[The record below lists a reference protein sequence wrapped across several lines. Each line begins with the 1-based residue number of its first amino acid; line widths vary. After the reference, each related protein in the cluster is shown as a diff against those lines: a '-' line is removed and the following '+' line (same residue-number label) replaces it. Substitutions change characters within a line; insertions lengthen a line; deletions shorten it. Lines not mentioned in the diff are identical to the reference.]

1 MYTYDLIT
9 AWRMLTE
16 QLANIIITI
25 DEHLLIVDQGT
36 CCKEKQSKNIL
47 QILTNNY
54 TYKNILQLLVNVYIK
69 FVIVYECFNNVP

>member
-1 MYTYDLIT
+1 
-9 AWRMLTE
+9 MLTE

-25 DEHLLIVDQGT
+25 DEDLCRTGCQAEL
-36 CCKEKQSKNIL
+36 KEKQSKNIL